1 VLACFFSF
9 AFLKFWWYSADVGSA
24 MSDFDQ
30 VVSDRRVARLSG
42 RASTCEPWGRRDGQ
56 MNRESLAPTE
66 RRAANRVERRRA
78 RRDLREALAE
88 VEA

>member
-1 VLACFFSF
+1 
-9 AFLKFWWYSADVGSA
+9 
-24 MSDFDQ
+24 
-30 VVSDRRVARLSG
+30 
-42 RASTCEPWGRRDGQ
+42 